1 MLVLVLVPVLVLMLM
16 LVLHSRLTPS
26 LVPVRARARARAR
39 APVDLSSAPLR
50 TQPLTLPF
58 ARWRHQVR
66 TEMNPS
72 SDFPWAE
79 EWGVTAAP
87 FILNL
92 QDSPAAEDFN
102 GTSMVRRRSYS
113 HSQAL
118 ACLLLWPEA
127 SDPPNQSALFGL

>member
-1 MLVLVLVPVLVLMLM
+1 
-16 LVLHSRLTPS
+16 
-26 LVPVRARARARAR
+26 
-39 APVDLSSAPLR
+39 
-50 TQPLTLPF
+50 
-58 ARWRHQVR
+58 
-66 TEMNPS
+66 MNPS

-102 GTSMVRRRSYS
+102 GTSMVRRRSHT

-118 ACLLLWPEA
+118 ACLRVHVLLWPDYSPAIRPMHASA
-127 SDPPNQSALFGL
+127 SDLQSSDGPISGPC

>member
-1 MLVLVLVPVLVLMLM
+1 
-16 LVLHSRLTPS
+16 
-26 LVPVRARARARAR
+26 
-39 APVDLSSAPLR
+39 
-50 TQPLTLPF
+50 
-58 ARWRHQVR
+58 
-66 TEMNPS
+66 MNSS

-102 GTSMVRRRSYS
+102 GTSMVRRRSHGRS
-113 HSQAL
+113 P
-118 ACLLLWPEA
+118 CLLLWPEA